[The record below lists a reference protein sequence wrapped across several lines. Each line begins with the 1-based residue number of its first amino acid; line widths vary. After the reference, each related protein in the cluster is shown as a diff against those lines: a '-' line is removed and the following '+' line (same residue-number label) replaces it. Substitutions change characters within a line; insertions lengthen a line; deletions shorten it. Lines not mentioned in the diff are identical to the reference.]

1 MAFSAM
7 KERYRNKINEVV
19 LGATKEEG
27 GTRGYTVTVGG
38 ESALPFLHFE
48 GEIPNRPIVALEV
61 WDVAPTDWH
70 ESFTTYFGDVFDNP
84 AQWAKKCVEEYGADV
99 IAVRLKGADPDVADA
114 SPEDCVKVV
123 KDILA
128 AVSCPLIVL
137 GCGKAEKDNQVLPAV
152 AEAAAGENLLIGS
165 AEQENYKSLA
175 AACMVY
181 KHSLI
186 ASSPIDINICKQL
199 NILITEMNLPAERIV
214 IDPTTAALGYGL
226 EYGYS
231 IMERA
236 RIGALQGDKMLAM
249 PILGNVGHEVW
260 RAKEAN
266 ISAEDM
272 PGWGEQPSRGFLW
285 EATTATALLQ
295 AGMNIVVMR
304 HPAAVALVKQNITE
318 LMKPTS
324 FEE

>member
-1 MAFSAM
+1 
-7 KERYRNKINEVV
+7 
-19 LGATKEEG
+19 
-27 GTRGYTVTVGG
+27 
-38 ESALPFLHFE
+38 
-48 GEIPNRPIVALEV
+48 
-61 WDVAPTDWH
+61 
-70 ESFTTYFGDVFDNP
+70 
-84 AQWAKKCVEEYGADV
+84 
-99 IAVRLKGADPDVADA
+99 
-114 SPEDCVKVV
+114 
-123 KDILA
+123 
-128 AVSCPLIVL
+128 
-137 GCGKAEKDNQVLPAV
+137 
-152 AEAAAGENLLIGS
+152 
-165 AEQENYKSLA
+165 
-175 AACMVY
+175 MVH

-295 AGMNIVVMR
+295 AGKNIVVMR

>member
-7 KERYRNKINEVV
+7 KEKYRNQVNTVV

-48 GEIPNRPIVALEV
+48 GEIPNRPIVALEI
-61 WDVAPTDWH
+61 WDVAPTDWN
-70 ESFTTYFGDVFDNP
+70 ESFTPYYGDVFDNP
-84 AQWAKKCVEEYGADV
+84 AQWAKKCVEEFGAEV
-99 IAVRLKGADPDVADA
+99 IVVRLKGADPDVADA

-123 KDILA
+123 QDVLA
-128 AVSCPLIVL
+128 AVPCPLIVL

-152 AEAAAGENLLIGS
+152 AEATAGENLLIGS
-165 AEQENYKSLA
+165 AEQENYKSIA
-175 AACMVY
+175 AACMVH

-186 ASSPIDINICKQL
+186 ANSPIDINICKQL
-199 NILITEMNLPAERIV
+199 NILITEMNLSAERIV

-236 RIGALQGDKMLAM
+236 RVGALQGDKMLAM

-266 ISAEDM
+266 ISTEDM
-272 PGWGEQPSRGFLW
+272 PAWGEQPNRGIIW

-304 HPAAVALVKQNITE
+304 HPKAAALVKQNIAE
-318 LMKPTS
+318 LMVPTN
-324 FEE
+324 FDA

>member
-1 MAFSAM
+1 M
-7 KERYRNKINEVV
+7 
-19 LGATKEEG
+19 
-27 GTRGYTVTVGG
+27 
-38 ESALPFLHFE
+38 
-48 GEIPNRPIVALEV
+48 
-61 WDVAPTDWH
+61 
-70 ESFTTYFGDVFDNP
+70 
-84 AQWAKKCVEEYGADV
+84 
-99 IAVRLKGADPDVADA
+99 
-114 SPEDCVKVV
+114 
-123 KDILA
+123 
-128 AVSCPLIVL
+128 
-137 GCGKAEKDNQVLPAV
+137 
-152 AEAAAGENLLIGS
+152 
-165 AEQENYKSLA
+165 
-175 AACMVY
+175 
-181 KHSLI
+181 
-186 ASSPIDINICKQL
+186 
-199 NILITEMNLPAERIV
+199 PAERIV
-214 IDPTTAALGYGL
+214 IDPTTAAVGYGL

-236 RIGALQGDKMLAM
+236 RIGALQGAKMLAM

-272 PGWGEQPSRGFLW
+272 PGWGEQPSRGFEG